1 MKTGK
6 EQSAYR
12 KPGDGSGPS
21 QVMVYT
27 EYAEFEAA
35 ADALAEK
42 LAVPFC
48 SDTEQA
54 QSFARSDLLLHLTK
68 EGLCLEGAGLRLLPD
83 FSSMRPRILKGNLQK
98 EFLAKVS
105 RIKSPDGE
113 KQLYAIDATAGLGE
127 DSFLLAACGY
137 QVCMYERDPVI
148 SALLEDCLHRAAK
161 DPQLAP
167 IASRMQIVQG
177 DSIQAL
183 RVLAKRREA
192 QDEST
197 MSLGEPEKEV
207 MLHADDSEKE
217 VLPQVDDPEKE
228 QFLAVPDLIY
238 LDPMFPQRRKSG
250 LIGKKLQL
258 LQKLEQPCMEEA
270 NLLQAAMEVH
280 PRRIVIKRPLK
291 GPYLDGKKPHYSLEG
306 KAIRYDC
313 FTFA

>member
-12 KPGDGSGPS
+12 KLGDGSGPS

-48 SDTEQA
+48 SDPEQA

-113 KQLYAIDATAGLGE
+113 KQQLYAIDATAGLGE

-161 DPQLAP
+161 DPQLAL

-183 RVLAKRREA
+183 HALADRQA
-192 QDEST
+192 TQDEST
-197 MSLGEPEKEV
+197 
-207 MLHADDSEKE
+207 AI
-217 VLPQVDDPEKE
+217 
-228 QFLAVPDLIY
+228 PDLIY

-270 NLLQAAMEVH
+270 DLLQAAMEVH

>member
-48 SDTEQA
+48 SDPEQA

-113 KQLYAIDATAGLGE
+113 KQQLYAIDATAGLGE

-167 IASRMQIVQG
+167 IASRMRIVQG

-183 RVLAKRREA
+183 RTLARRRET
-192 QDEST
+192 QDEN
-197 MSLGEPEKEV
+197 
-207 MLHADDSEKE
+207 
-217 VLPQVDDPEKE
+217 
-228 QFLAVPDLIY
+228 AVIPDLIY

-270 NLLQAAMEVH
+270 DLLQAAMEVH